1 MPEGRRLYRTF
12 SSSSRRRMERTTS
25 AAVARSPAKAAEN
38 AAFRSYTHA
47 SMKNLIAVFCAWK
60 SALLAIAAASPGP
73 GYDTSTQ
80 LFLGRGGS
88 SSSRSSLSLLIEHVV
103 SRLTRWDAIYF
114 ASSSEQGQ
122 IFEQEWAFSGT
133 FAGLTSAL
141 TRGV

>member
-1 MPEGRRLYRTF
+1 
-12 SSSSRRRMERTTS
+12 MERAS
-25 AAVARSPAKAAEN
+25 ADGRKAAKATID
-38 AAFRSYTHA
+38 AASRSYTHA
-47 SMKNLIAVFCAWK
+47 SVKSLIAVFCAWK
-60 SALLAIAAASPGP
+60 SALLVIVAASPGP

-80 LFLGRGGS
+80 LLFDRGES
-88 SSSRSSLSLLIEHVV
+88 YTHSLLVSSIEHLV

-133 FAGLTSAL
+133 FARLTSAL